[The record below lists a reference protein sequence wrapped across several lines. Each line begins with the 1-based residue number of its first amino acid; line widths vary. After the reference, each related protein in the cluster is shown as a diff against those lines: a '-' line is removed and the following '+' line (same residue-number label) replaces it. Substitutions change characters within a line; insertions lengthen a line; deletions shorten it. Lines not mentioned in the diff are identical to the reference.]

1 MEYINTFT
9 NVSTCTCIM
18 KPAYFA
24 FENVNINK
32 QTFDIIVDGFKKLEF
47 LIVVLSLYTIGF

>member
-1 MEYINTFT
+1 
-9 NVSTCTCIM
+9 M